1 MNHISQLNKIEIR
14 LRSYI
19 DFMPYCP
26 RDSFL
31 KLSNEIVKI
40 NNRID
45 IINRMS
51 LSESLQEVISDYDTK
66 QSKINFKTV

>member
-1 MNHISQLNKIEIR
+1 MNHIRQLNRLEIR
-14 LRSYI
+14 LKSYLN
-19 DFMPYCP
+19 FMPYCP

-40 NNRID
+40 SDRID

-51 LSESLQEVISDYDTK
+51 LSESLEEVTSYYDTK

>member
-1 MNHISQLNKIEIR
+1 
-14 LRSYI
+14 
-19 DFMPYCP
+19 MPYCP

-40 NNRID
+40 SDRID

-51 LSESLQEVISDYDTK
+51 LSESLEEVTSYYDTK